1 MKLLVVGG
9 QSRDL
14 GKTSLVCEILRE
26 LVALRWTAVK
36 ITQCKPGEC
45 PIHEA
50 GCGCGPDE
58 HRFDLREEHDAAGR
72 GDTSR
77 FLAAGAAR
85 SLWVRVK
92 QGQLGEAWP
101 ALRERIAGAGYVII
115 ESNSILG
122 FVEPDLY
129 LVVLDYATRD
139 FKESARA
146 YLDRAD
152 AFVLHEPD
160 AREPAWEGVS
170 RVPLVTK
177 PVFVLVP
184 GRFSTSEL
192 LDLVRAKLES

>member
-9 QSRDL
+9 QSRNL

-26 LVALRWTAVK
+26 LTDLHWTAVK
-36 ITQCKPGEC
+36 ITPSKPGAC
-45 PIHEA
+45 PIQEA

-58 HRFDLREEHDAAGR
+58 HRFDIREEHDAAGR

-85 SLWVRVK
+85 SLWLRVK
-92 QGQLGEAWP
+92 PGQLAGAWP
-101 ALRERIAGAGYVII
+101 ALRERIAGAGYIII

-152 AFVLHEPD
+152 AFVLHEPE
-160 AREPAWEGVS
+160 ATEPAWEGVS

-177 PVFVLVP
+177 PVFEIPP
-184 GRFSTSEL
+184 GRFSTPEL
-192 LDLVRAKLES
+192 LDLVRAKLCS